1 MKKFDNFS
9 SNLRVLA
16 QASEQDRGNE
26 FIVSGIIDKFF
37 VQFELGW
44 KMLKEL
50 LVYEGVAA
58 AASGSPRAIVKE
70 AYKIYDFL
78 DAEIWLEMLEE
89 RNDLTHIYDGG
100 RAKEL
105 AEKVINRYVPEF
117 QKVEKAVEDRY
128 GDVLMNL

>member
-1 MKKFDNFS
+1 MRALDIYS
-9 SNLRVLA
+9 GNLRVLERA
-16 QASEQDRGNE
+16 YKQNRENE

-70 AYKIYDFL
+70 AYKIYDFI
-78 DAEIWLEMLEE
+78 DAEVWLEMLEQ

-105 AEKVINRYVPEF
+105 AEKVINRYVTEF
-117 QKVEKAVEDRY
+117 QKVEKAIK
-128 GDVLMNL
+128 NLYMG